1 MGLVSMFKCIS
12 TVIAGIKLDFKNT
25 DLSLYLLSG
34 WLRGFIA
41 DYGVPL
47 MVLVWTTVSY
57 IPARSVPEG
66 IPRRLF
72 SPNPW
77 SQGTYENWTV
87 IKAWVPVS
95 LDVTFY

>member
-1 MGLVSMFKCIS
+1 MSVYPAQKHRNLRVTEIIIVLF
-12 TVIAGIKLDFKNT
+12 T
-25 DLSLYLLSG
+25 G

-47 MVLVWTTVSY
+47 MVLVWTAVSY
-57 IPARSVPEG
+57 IPSESIPKG

-77 SQGTYENWTV
+77 SPGAFENWTV
-87 IKAWVPVS
+87 MKAWLINRICSFPI
-95 LDVTFY
+95 F